1 MSNYKLGNCGFLFK
15 GHFSQK
21 LTQVTNASFL
31 IGTVKKR
38 NGKMTVVFV
47 ISRENL
53 SFFFKKSSKTY
64 LVIFRAN

>member
-53 SFFFKKSSKTY
+53 RFFF
-64 LVIFRAN
+64 